1 MRLVLTSPLQLKWK
15 QSETLKK
22 STAMLLLTLKLK
34 LLVNFFLNIEY
45 NSQPNNSSYE
55 LPDGQTIQINNQKF
69 RCPEALFKPLA
80 LGKEM
85 PGFHEIT
92 YQSILKCDVDIRK
105 ELYSNIVMSG
115 GTTMFPGI
123 PERLSK

>member
-1 MRLVLTSPLQLKWK
+1 
-15 QSETLKK
+15 
-22 STAMLLLTLKLK
+22 
-34 LLVNFFLNIEY
+34 
-45 NSQPNNSSYE
+45 
-55 LPDGQTIQINNQKF
+55 
-69 RCPEALFKPLA
+69 
-80 LGKEM
+80 M

-105 ELYSNIVMSG
+105 DLYANIVMSG

>member
-1 MRLVLTSPLQLKWK
+1 
-15 QSETLKK
+15 
-22 STAMLLLTLKLK
+22 MLPLTLKLK
-34 LLVNFFLNIEY
+34 WQVQNSFILEY
-45 NSQPNNSSYE
+45 NASNQHVSSYE
-55 LPDGQTIQINNQKF
+55 LPDGQTINVGSQKF
-69 RCPEALFKPLA
+69 RCPEALFKPMNI
-80 LGKEM
+80 GKEM

-105 ELYSNIVMSG
+105 DLYSNIVMSG

>member
-1 MRLVLTSPLQLKWK
+1 
-15 QSETLKK
+15 
-22 STAMLLLTLKLK
+22 MLLLISKQKWLVKN
-34 LLVNFFLNIEY
+34 LLILEY
-45 NSQPNNSSYE
+45 NSSQQHVSHYE
-55 LPDGQTIQINNQKF
+55 LPDGQSINVGSQKF
-69 RCPEALFKPLA
+69 RCPEALFKPMSI
-80 LGKEM
+80 GKEM

-105 ELYSNIVMSG
+105 DLYSNIVMSG

>member
-1 MRLVLTSPLQLKWK
+1 
-15 QSETLKK
+15 
-22 STAMLLLTLKLK
+22 MLLLISSRKWQ
-34 LLVNFFLNIEY
+34 VNINNNLEY
-45 NSQPNNSSYE
+45 QSGENNSAYE
-55 LPDGQTIQINNQKF
+55 LPDGQTIQVGTQKF
-69 RCPEALFKPLA
+69 RCPEALFKPLQI
-80 LGKEM
+80 GKEM

-105 ELYSNIVMSG
+105 DLYSNIVMSG